1 MVRRTLKW
9 ESYDLGHERF
19 NSNESKTNIKVF
31 PIEVKSSKNYTTV
44 SYNLFKER
52 FGKRIG
58 ESFIIH
64 PKQLVKDENGLRI
77 PPYMFIFII

>member
-1 MVRRTLKW
+1 MKLKRKIYEKLLEW
-9 ESYDLGHERF
+9 KEKY
-19 NSNESKTNIKVF
+19 
-31 PIEVKSSKNYTTV
+31 SKNYTTV

-58 ESFIIH
+58 DSFIIH

-77 PPYMFIFII
+77 PPYMLIFIL